1 MKKAKLL
8 LLACTLLFLCACG
21 AGAEIPRLTDP
32 DTNWDNITQITLYAD
47 GYYGRSMD
55 EPLVIT
61 DAAAIEELTDALL
74 NTRAYRTVSPEKV
87 LEGLNGLWVD
97 FGNGVVLGMYAD
109 ENYGSFSDAIDPDGS
124 PCYRLPNDLCRSIK
138 NTLNES
144 Q

>member
-109 ENYGSFSDAIDPDGS
+109 RNYGSFCSSPGENGS
-124 PCYRLPNDLCRSIK
+124 PCYKLPPKLWRM
-138 NTLNES
+138 TNELLE
-144 Q
+144 QAQ